1 MHCSLKKY
9 QLQSPV
15 RAGLD
20 TICLTPVPL
29 RLMAVLIDTHPFHGL
44 ACASSLPIADRASL
58 IGLSDGD
65 VRAWSAAKADEY
77 RRFSLTLLSIYNAVA
92 PTHRLPIEILSN
104 IFERCWTVRKSL
116 RVGHVC
122 RRWRSI
128 LINTSGFWA
137 DAVEREK
144 FTHND
149 HPTGYLE
156 VVLERSAPRVVAPSF
171 HRFPVDISAL
181 APHADRFGSLVVSLT
196 NDSELLALWSCLDSG
211 MHSLEAVTIALIDN
225 PSWTRG
231 QNPKLSPTAVPRLT
245 RVTAPGCLMH
255 CFPVPSL
262 RHITLENSKGKYLHR
277 DRAESYEHLRKLLEV
292 CAASLET
299 LVLVGVVPSRNY
311 EGAPLLLP
319 ALRHLRIQDDAS
331 HCALTTPS
339 PKPPL
344 LTTKQCILSL
354 SSWFNRR

>member
-1 MHCSLKKY
+1 
-9 QLQSPV
+9 
-15 RAGLD
+15 
-20 TICLTPVPL
+20 
-29 RLMAVLIDTHPFHGL
+29 MAVSIDTHPFHGL
-44 ACASSLPIADRASL
+44 ALFFLIADRAFL
-58 IGLSDGD
+58 LGLSDDD

-77 RRFSLTLLSIYNAVA
+77 RRFALALLSIYNAVA
-92 PTHRLPIEILSN
+92 PIHHLPVEILSN
-104 IFERCWTVRKSL
+104 IFERCWIDRKSL

-128 LINTSGFWA
+128 LLNTSGFWA

-144 FTHND
+144 FSHND
-149 HPTGYLE
+149 HRTGYLG
-156 VVLERSAPRVVAPSF
+156 VVLERSAPHMVAPSF

-181 APHADRFGSLVVSLT
+181 APHADRFGSLVVSLAD
-196 NDSELLALWSCLDSG
+196 DSELLALWSCLNSG
-211 MHSLEAVTIALIDN
+211 MHSLEVLTIALIDD

-231 QNPKLSPTAVPRLT
+231 PNPKLSPTAVPRLT

-262 RHITLENSKGKYLHR
+262 KHITLKNLKGKCLHR